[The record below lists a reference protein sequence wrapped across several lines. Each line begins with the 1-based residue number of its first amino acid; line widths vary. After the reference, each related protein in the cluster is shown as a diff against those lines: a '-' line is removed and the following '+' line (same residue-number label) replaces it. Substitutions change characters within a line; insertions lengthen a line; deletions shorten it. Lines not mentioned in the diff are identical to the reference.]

1 MPLRRRLRMLLRR
14 QELLRQERLLWR
26 ILRLLW
32 LLRRILRLL
41 WRILRLLWRKL
52 RLLRCILLRFVRRG
66 SGGQLPDS
74 FLQERIVEVRLAL
87 LNIEVLD
94 PLVPRNGRSCRHRR
108 LDKRRGNGWSKHEG
122 HALDLHRVPEG
133 SRVRGLARDGSEPD
147 PRRLLQERV
156 AGPHR
161 ELFLQLPD
169 LVHLED
175 AMWQQR
181 PLLRQPQIMRHRVA
195 IDQPE
200 GGPRLQH
207 PAIQDLLP
215 KAAGGGR
222 RHSRVASNVV
232 VDRLEGSS
240 PALPRL
246 SVPSLL
252 QVVDDDVPQAFRNF
266 HANHL
271 LEENDAERNLPP
283 TSCGAV
289 AASVE
294 DSC

>member
-1 MPLRRRLRMLLRR
+1 MCFWLQGMQQLWKWFLKLL
-14 QELLRQERLLWR
+14 L
-26 ILRLLW
+26 LRLLW
-32 LLRRILRLL
+32 LLRHILRLL

-52 RLLRCILLRFVRRG
+52 RLLWCILLRFVRRG
-66 SGGQLPDS
+66 SGGQLPHS
-74 FLQERIVEVRLAL
+74 FLHERIVEVRLAL

-94 PLVPRNGRSCRHRR
+94 PLVPRHGRSCPHRR
-108 LDKRRGNGWSKHEG
+108 LDRRCGNDWSKHEG
-122 HALDLHRVPEG
+122 QALDLHRVPER
-133 SRVRGLARDGSEPD
+133 SWVRGLARDGSEPD
-147 PRRLLQERV
+147 PLPLLQGHRGV
-156 AGPHR
+156 ALPHR
-161 ELFLQLPD
+161 ELLLQLPPD

-175 AMWQQR
+175 AMWQKR

-200 GGPRLQH
+200 LGPRLQH
-207 PAIQDLLP
+207 PAIQELLP
-215 KAAGGGR
+215 EAPGGGR
-222 RHSRVASNVV
+222 RHRRVASSNVV

-240 PALPRL
+240 PVLPRL

-252 QVVDDDVPQAFRNF
+252 QVLDDHVPQALRNV
-266 HANHL
+266 HAHHL